1 VLIRRK
7 NEMTI
12 LLSFLNASEQGLIW
26 TIMALG
32 VYITF
37 RILNFADMTVDGSIT
52 LGGSVSAMLITIGIN
67 PFLSLLIASFI
78 GVVAG
83 ALTGFLHTKLKIP
96 AILSGILTMVS
107 LYSINIRIM
116 GGANASLI
124 GKETVFSKIE
134 NLFMWVPNKIVIV
147 PLIIALIVCTILMSI
162 LWWFFNT
169 EIGLAIRAT
178 GDNEHMIRSL
188 GVNTNCTKTLALMIS
203 NGLVALCGAI
213 IAQSQGYADI
223 SMGTG
228 SIVIGL
234 ASIIIGEVIL
244 GQNVSFA
251 LKLVSVVIGSIC
263 YRIIIALILNLGINP
278 SDLKIFTAII
288 LACALCLPNI
298 RNNKILIKK
307 DVNRCCS

>member
-1 VLIRRK
+1 
-7 NEMTI
+7 MTI
-12 LLSFLNASEQGLIW
+12 LISFLNASDQGLVW
-26 TIMALG
+26 AIMALG

-37 RILNFADMTVDGSIT
+37 RILNFADMTVDGSIA
-52 LGGSVSAMLITIGIN
+52 LGGSVSAMLITIGVN
-67 PFLSLLIASFI
+67 PFLSLLIASFVGI
-78 GVVAG
+78 VAG
-83 ALTGFLHTKLKIP
+83 AITGFLHTKLKIP

-124 GKETVFSKIE
+124 GKETIFSKIE
-134 NLFMWVPNKIVIV
+134 KLLTWTPNEFVIV
-147 PLIIALIVCTILMSI
+147 PLVIDMILCTALMVIM
-162 LWWFFNT
+162 WWFFNT
-169 EIGLAIRAT
+169 EIGIAVRAT
-178 GDNEHMIRSL
+178 GDNEHMMRSL
-188 GVNTNCTKTLALMIS
+188 GVNTNCTKILALMIS

-213 IAQSQGYADI
+213 VAQSQGYADI

-244 GQNVSFA
+244 HQNLSFA
-251 LKLVSVVIGSIC
+251 LKLVSIVVGSIC
-263 YRIIIALILNLGINP
+263 YRIIITLILNLGTNP
-278 SDLKIFTAII
+278 SDLKILTAII

-298 RNNKILIKK
+298 RNNKILTKK